1 MKTLDDYSLYA
12 ESYRGKQE
20 FSQIGITYHESF
32 DEKKYVTLNIDE
44 YTINNASIKI
54 ANIAVDIL
62 CQTLGYLI
70 CDKIPEKIFEDGK
83 MKNENKLKACI
94 WILEAFYKRM

>member
-12 ESYRGKQE
+12 ESHSGKQE
-20 FSQIGITYHESF
+20 FSKIGITYYESF
-32 DEKKYVTLNIDE
+32 DKKKYITLSMDE
-44 YTINNASIKI
+44 STVNNTDITI
-54 ANIAVDIL
+54 ANMPIHIL
-62 CQTLGYLI
+62 CQTLGYMI